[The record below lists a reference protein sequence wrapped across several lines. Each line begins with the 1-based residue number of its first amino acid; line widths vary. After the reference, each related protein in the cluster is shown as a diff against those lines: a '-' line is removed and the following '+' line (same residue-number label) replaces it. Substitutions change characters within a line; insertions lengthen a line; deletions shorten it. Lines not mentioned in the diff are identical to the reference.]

1 MFSFTHPVSKEQT
14 VERNNKERVLN
25 NADGLE
31 NLLRDLFR
39 SQSLAVLA
47 TQREGQPFTNLVAFA
62 ATDDLK
68 HLAFAT
74 TRATRK
80 YANLTADSQV
90 AMLVDNRRNQ
100 ISDFEKAAAVTA
112 IGKAEE
118 AGREHRDRLM
128 QVYVSKHPHLK
139 GFATSP
145 TCALMKVTVEKYDI
159 VRRFQH
165 VVELR
170 MKP

>member
-1 MFSFTHPVSKEQT
+1 ME
-14 VERNNKERVLN
+14 
-25 NADGLE
+25 NADALE
-31 NLLRDLFR
+31 SLLRDLFR
-39 SQSLAVLA
+39 SQRLAVLA
-47 TQREGQPFTNLVAFA
+47 TQREGQPFANLVAFA

-80 YANLTADSQV
+80 YANLSADSQV

-100 ISDFEKAAAVTA
+100 VSDFENAAAVTA

-118 AGREHRDRLM
+118 VGGPNRDRLLE
-128 QVYVSKHPHLK
+128 VYLAKHPHLK

-145 TCALMKVTVEKYDI
+145 TSALIKVTVEKYDV

-170 MKP
+170 GKP

>member
-1 MFSFTHPVSKEQT
+1 
-14 VERNNKERVLN
+14 
-25 NADGLE
+25 
-31 NLLRDLFR
+31 
-39 SQSLAVLA
+39 
-47 TQREGQPFTNLVAFA
+47 LVAFA

-80 YANLTADSQV
+80 YANLSADSQV

-100 ISDFEKAAAVTA
+100 VSDFENAAAVTA

-118 AGREHRDRLM
+118 VGGPNRDRLLE
-128 QVYVSKHPHLK
+128 VYLAKHPHLK

-145 TCALMKVTVEKYDI
+145 TSALIKVTVEKYDV

-170 MKP
+170 GKP

>member
-1 MFSFTHPVSKEQT
+1 MEC
-14 VERNNKERVLN
+14 NNDESVLK
-25 NADGLE
+25 NADELAS
-31 NLLRDLFR
+31 LVRDLFR
-39 SQSLAVLA
+39 SQSIAVLA
-47 TQREGQPFTNLVAFA
+47 TQRQGQPFTNLVAFA
-62 ATDDLK
+62 ATEDLK

-80 YANLTADSQV
+80 YANLSADSRV

-100 ISDFEKAAAVTA
+100 ISDFENATAVTA

-118 AGREHRDRLM
+118 ARGEHRDRLLH
-128 QVYVSKHPHLK
+128 VYLSKHPHLK
-139 GFATSP
+139 GFATSFS
-145 TCALMKVTVEKYDI
+145 CALIKVTVEKYEI

-165 VVELR
+165 VVELS

>member
-1 MFSFTHPVSKEQT
+1 VSKEQI
-14 VERNNKERVLN
+14 VEWNHQERVLN
-25 NADGLE
+25 NVAGLE
-31 NLLRDLFR
+31 SLLRELFG

-68 HLAFAT
+68 YLAFAT

-80 YANLTADSQV
+80 YANLSADSQV

-100 ISDFEKAAAVTA
+100 ISDFENAAAVTA

-118 AGREHRDRLM
+118 AEGEQRDRLM
-128 QVYVSKHPHLK
+128 EVYLSKHPHLK

-159 VRRFQH
+159 VRRFQN

>member
-1 MFSFTHPVSKEQT
+1 VSKEQT
-14 VERNNKERVLN
+14 VEPNHNESALK

-31 NLLRDLFR
+31 GLIRDLFR
-39 SQSLAVLA
+39 SQRLAVLA

-80 YANLTADSQV
+80 YANIAADSQV
-90 AMLVDNRRNQ
+90 AMLIDNRRNQ
-100 ISDFEKAAAVTA
+100 ISDFENAAAVTA

-118 AGREHRDRLM
+118 AGGEHRDRLL
-128 QVYVSKHPHLK
+128 QVYVSKHPYLK

-145 TCALMKVTVEKYDI
+145 TCALIKVTVEKYDI
-159 VRRFQH
+159 VTRFQH